1 MSVSHSASPDDQTCV
16 VWNLET
22 GQVSTTFRLTSSGMA
37 VCWNPL
43 ESTQVD
49 TKGTAPF
56 FFFFFYLLM
65 LLWVFPQ
72 PLPGGQRSS
81 RKIDIINLNLLSYH
95 GNTTYRNKECCQM
108 CQSP

>member
-49 TKGTAPF
+49 TKGTASF
-56 FFFFFYLLM
+56 FFFFFYLLSPN
-65 LLWVFPQ
+65 VVVGFPTTPTRRSKVKQ
-72 PLPGGQRSS
+72 EDRYYQFEFIKLPWQ
-81 RKIDIINLNLLSYH
+81 YH
-95 GNTTYRNKECCQM
+95 L
-108 CQSP
+108 